1 MPTMGSSAGAGEGDW
16 AHALNNAAEVESHNK
31 EDFIW
36 DTF

>member
-1 MPTMGSSAGAGEGDW
+1 MPTMGSSAEVGEGDW